1 MKFSKTALFYII
13 FFVVTI
19 IISIILSCILANV
32 LSLVYSENPQSI
44 MTLNPEIMVNRLFN
58 DKAVNEMF
66 WIILGMFL
74 LLIIVTRFHRWF
86 GLKDY
91 KSKLYKVTDD
101 IQIPQRVGNKQT
113 QQGSSWWLSKKDY
126 KKVFDI
132 NTIDTENETIKK
144 LLYNADQETNAI
156 KKITIPYKIIEDNKI
171 VDEEK
176 LKEEIKREYSKIKTK
191 EIKEE
196 KQKVFKKGG
205 IVLGRE
211 ERTVLSKCST
221 FPFFKTRKVE
231 DIYFVGD
238 NVHTLTVGATRSGKT
253 RCLVIESIYNCGL
266 AGESMIISD
275 PKGELFEYTSGGLKQ
290 LGYNV
295 VTLDFKNPMKSSCYN
310 FLQPVINEIKKG
322 NIAQAQQRA
331 SDICESLVEDSKQEK
346 IWSNGEKATIKS
358 AIMSVCMEAPPRM
371 PKHSKCILFSI

>member
-156 KKITIPYKIIEDNKI
+156 KKITIPYKITEPASLK
-171 VDEEK
+171 K
-176 LKEEIKREYSKIKTK
+176 LEPNPLIKPS
-191 EIKEE
+191 
-196 KQKVFKKGG
+196 
-205 IVLGRE
+205 
-211 ERTVLSKCST
+211 
-221 FPFFKTRKVE
+221 
-231 DIYFVGD
+231 
-238 NVHTLTVGATRSGKT
+238 
-253 RCLVIESIYNCGL
+253 
-266 AGESMIISD
+266 
-275 PKGELFEYTSGGLKQ
+275 
-290 LGYNV
+290 
-295 VTLDFKNPMKSSCYN
+295 
-310 FLQPVINEIKKG
+310 FL
-322 NIAQAQQRA
+322 
-331 SDICESLVEDSKQEK
+331 
-346 IWSNGEKATIKS
+346 
-358 AIMSVCMEAPPRM
+358 
-371 PKHSKCILFSI
+371 